1 MLPKGRTYHFSKE
14 DGKGLCRY
22 CKARVAMSAGS
33 VSNLKRHLKTKH
45 PMIPLKRVDG
55 ASKDQTDPRSE
66 PAAEAVEPSGDVQ
79 TQPLP
84 SNQDRKSE
92 TTSDTSTSGSNFTRF
107 IPQSSMTQFVEIVK
121 PISPHKSR
129 LIDIQLLKM
138 VCKEFHPF
146 SIVEDEEFKKFI
158 HLLNPSY
165 TLPSRKTLSTG
176 LMLATYN
183 ELVAKVKSEVLEAP
197 AVCVTCDSW
206 TSMTNTGFYA
216 LTAHFIDKNGT
227 LKSYLLECSE
237 FTSRHTGENIAKWVS
252 DVLRKFGIES
262 KTIVIVTDN
271 ASNMK
276 SAAKILNMRQLGCFA
291 HSLSLVVQ
299 NSIKN
304 SIQQVV
310 DKCKPI
316 VQFFKKS
323 SHAASKLT
331 EMQEKLGK
339 PTLKLKQDVPTRW
352 NSTFDMLER
361 MMVNRVCNFNI
372 GLTGSETL
380 YAG

>member
-1 MLPKGRTYHFSKE
+1 
-14 DGKGLCRY
+14 
-22 CKARVAMSAGS
+22 
-33 VSNLKRHLKTKH
+33 
-45 PMIPLKRVDG
+45 MIPLKRVDG
-55 ASKDQTDPRSE
+55 ASKEQMEPRSE
-66 PAAEAVEPSGDVQ
+66 PAAEAVETSGDVQ

-84 SNQDRKSE
+84 SSQDRKSA
-92 TTSDTSTSGSNFTRF
+92 TTSDTSTSGSHFTRF
-107 IPQSSMTQFVEIVK
+107 IPQSSMTQFAEIVK

-138 VCKEFHPF
+138 ICKEFHPF

-197 AVCVTCDSW
+197 AVCITCDGW

-237 FTSRHTGENIAKWVS
+237 FTPRHTGENIAKWVS
-252 DVLRKFGIES
+252 DVLP
-262 KTIVIVTDN
+262 N
-271 ASNMK
+271 
-276 SAAKILNMRQLGCFA
+276 ILNMRQLGCFA

-299 NSIKN
+299 NAIKN

-310 DKCKPI
+310 DKCKTI
-316 VQFFKKS
+316 AQFFKKS
-323 SHAASKLT
+323 SHATSKLT

-361 MMVNRVCNFNI
+361 MMVNKESVISTLALLDPKRCTLDNEDWEIIEPSMDILRTFNEVTVEI
-372 GLTGSETL
+372 SAEKSATL
-380 YAG
+380 SKSAVLARMMIDQTKLKQQSSDSLPPIVKKLVDE